1 MPQSNDSAGNIFELD
16 ATETKKGRQQIRRMA
31 EVKLLDNDEL
41 SARNIIYPGM
51 SNRAVLNTF
60 RDLRTKLVKRTPKQ
74 NFVLMV
80 TSVAEQG
87 GASFTALNMAAAFS
101 LDPAKTSVLID
112 CNLYDPAV
120 ESLLTIA
127 PDYGLTDYLE
137 DPALDIDDI
146 IYSSGIPRLRI
157 VPIGGRVEAG
167 SELFSSARMEEMIE
181 SMKSRYHD
189 RYIVLDVP
197 SLSTSSDARILTDVC
212 DVALMVVPYG
222 KVTED
227 QVMAGIEAIGEEKL
241 AGVVFNN

>member
-1 MPQSNDSAGNIFELD
+1 MQQSNDNAGKIFELD
-16 ATETKKGRQQIRRMA
+16 PTEHKKGRQQIRKMA

-51 SNRAVLNTF
+51 ANREVLNTF
-60 RDLRTKLVKRTPKQ
+60 RDLRTKLAKRTPKQ

-80 TSVAEQG
+80 TSVAEAG
-87 GASFTALNMAAAFS
+87 GASFTALNMAAAFA

-112 CNLYDPAV
+112 CNLYDPSV
-120 ESLLTIA
+120 ESLLTIS

-157 VPIGGRVEAG
+157 VPIGSRVESG
-167 SELFSSARMEEMIE
+167 SEVFSSARIEEMIE

-197 SLSTSSDARILTDVC
+197 SLSTTADARILTDLC
-212 DVALMVVPYG
+212 DVALLVVPYG

-227 QVMAGIEAIGEEKL
+227 QVTAGIEAIGEEKL

>member
-1 MPQSNDSAGNIFELD
+1 MSRSNDRSENIFELD
-16 ATETKKGRQQIRRMA
+16 AADSKKGRQQIRKMA

-51 SNRAVLNTF
+51 SNRGVLNTF
-60 RDLRTKLVKRTPKQ
+60 RDLRTKLVKRTPKK

-80 TSVAEQG
+80 TSVAEEG
-87 GASFTALNMAAAFS
+87 GASLTALNMAAAFS
-101 LDPAKTSVLID
+101 LDPAKTSILID
-112 CNLYDPAV
+112 CNLYDPSV
-120 ESLLTIA
+120 ESLLTIT
-127 PDYGLTDYLE
+127 PDYGLSDYLE

-157 VPIGGRVEAG
+157 VPIGSRVEAG

-189 RYIVLDVP
+189 RFIVLDVP
-197 SLSTSSDARILTDVC
+197 SLSTSSDARILSEVC
-212 DVALMVVPYG
+212 DVALLVVPYG

-227 QVMAGIEAIGEEKL
+227 QVLAGIEAIGEEKL
-241 AGVVFNN
+241 AGVIFNN